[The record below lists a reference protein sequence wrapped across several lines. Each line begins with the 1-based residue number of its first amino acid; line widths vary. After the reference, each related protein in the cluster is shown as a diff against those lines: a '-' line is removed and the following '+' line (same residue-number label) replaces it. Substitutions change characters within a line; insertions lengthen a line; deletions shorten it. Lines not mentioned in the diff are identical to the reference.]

1 MSGPVPVPP
10 LQRFLRTAWPAA
22 LIGFAAFA
30 AYLNTFSSP
39 LLLDDLATISENHS
53 IRNLGAWG
61 EVLNP
66 PKGITSSGRP
76 ILNLSF
82 ALNYALSRQQVW
94 SYHALNL
101 LIHVAAGLALFGF
114 VHRTLRLPSLRDRF
128 GADARP
134 LALLVA
140 LLWTLHPLQ
149 TESVTY
155 IVQRAESLMGLF
167 YLLTLYCYVRSVDA
181 PSPARWQVLAVVSC
195 ALGMATKEVMVT
207 APLLVLLHDRA
218 FVAGSFRIA
227 WAQRQRLYYGL
238 EGTWAV
244 LGWLV
249 AGTGLNRD
257 GSIGLGVDA
266 PFSGYWLAQIEAL
279 GHYLKLSFWPYP
291 QVFEYGWFQV
301 GSFSELAPWL
311 LLVAPLA
318 GLTLYTLWR
327 QPRVGF
333 LGAWFF
339 GILALT
345 SIMPGTT
352 QVIVE
357 HRIYLSLAA
366 IAAGVVLAGHAW
378 LGRKSWAAWALV
390 IFALGALTVR
400 RNQDYRS
407 ARALWDQ
414 TLEQRP
420 ENGMALCSVGQ
431 ALMAEGRTA
440 EAMSYFERA
449 LKSPMHRTLAEIN
462 LALALDQVGRTE
474 EALHQLAEAL
484 QENSSS
490 AELHRYYGALLSRHG
505 RHQEAMLQLTE
516 AGRLK
521 PDDAK
526 NFNEIGVALGRAGLF
541 GAALAY
547 FELALQLDPGSPVL
561 VNNLGNTLLRLGRQA
576 EARARF
582 EEVLRLQPDFAE
594 ARGSLARLEPKAP

>member
-1 MSGPVPVPP
+1 VSVPF
-10 LQRFLRTAWPAA
+10 LQRLLRAVWPAA
-22 LIGFAAFA
+22 LLALATSA
-30 AYLNTFSSP
+30 AYYNTFSSP
-39 LLLDDLATISENHS
+39 LLLDDLVTISENHS

-61 EVLNP
+61 EVLSP

-76 ILNLSF
+76 VLNFSF
-82 ALNYALSRQQVW
+82 ALNYAISRQEVW

-114 VHRTLRLPSLRDRF
+114 VHRTLRLPSLRNRF
-128 GADARP
+128 GNDARP
-134 LALLVA
+134 LALLIA
-140 LLWTLHPLQ
+140 LVWTLHPLQ

-167 YLLTLYCYVRSVDA
+167 YLLTLYCYVRSVEA
-181 PSPARWQVLAVVSC
+181 PSPARWQALAVVSC

-218 FVAGSFRIA
+218 FVAGSFRDA
-227 WAQRQRLYYGL
+227 WARRQRLYYGL
-238 EGTWAV
+238 EATWAI
-244 LGWLV
+244 LGALV

-257 GSIGLGVDA
+257 GSVGLGVDA
-266 PFSGYWLAQIEAL
+266 PAGGYWLTQIEAL
-279 GHYLKLSFWPYP
+279 GHYLKLSLWPYP

-301 GSFSELAPWL
+301 GSFSELLPWL
-311 LLVAPLA
+311 LVVAPLA
-318 GLTLYTLWR
+318 GLTLYAVWR
-327 QPRVGF
+327 HPRLGF

-366 IAAGVVLAGHAW
+366 IAAGLVVAGHAW
-378 LGRKSWAAWALV
+378 MGRKSWPAWACIIL
-390 IFALGALTVR
+390 ALGATTVR

-407 ARALWDQ
+407 VRALWEQ

-420 ENGMALCSVGQ
+420 QNGIALCSVGQ

-449 LKSPMHRTLAEIN
+449 LTSPPHRTLAQIN
-462 LALALDQVGRTE
+462 LAVARDRAGQSEDALKQLGR
-474 EALHQLAEAL
+474 AV
-484 QENSSS
+484 QENPQA
-490 AELHRYYGALLSRHG
+490 AELHRYYGSLLSRHG
-505 RHQEAMLQLTE
+505 RHPEALLHLTE
-516 AGRLK
+516 AGRLM

-541 GAALAY
+541 EAALLQ
-547 FELALQLDPGSPVL
+547 FEQALQLDPGSPVL
-561 VNNLGNTLLRLGRQA
+561 VNNVGNTLLRLGRQA

-582 EEVLRLQPDFAE
+582 EEALRLQPDFAD
-594 ARGSLARLEPKAP
+594 ARNALARLEPRAR